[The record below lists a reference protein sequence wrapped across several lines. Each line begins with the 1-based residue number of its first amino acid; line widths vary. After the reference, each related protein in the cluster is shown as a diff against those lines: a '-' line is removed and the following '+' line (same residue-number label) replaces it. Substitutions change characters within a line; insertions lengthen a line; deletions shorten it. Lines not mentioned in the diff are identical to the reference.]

1 MSAKK
6 IFLLERDVNMKK
18 LLSFVAVLAMA
29 LVVAPCVA
37 KASTFYF
44 DNTNTGWDEVGVWS
58 WSTEDPL
65 WQTNQG
71 MTAWPGVALE
81 KDDATGYY
89 VWETVGEAPSDIAVM
104 FNSNVAD
111 GAEQT
116 CNALANC
123 GDAAVGKVCV
133 PTVKNSA
140 DDAAADP
147 DNRVEGHWFGEWKE
161 VGAADDNNT
170 PDDDKNPP
178 ADDNNKDEVG
188 DAGKD
193 EVPPT
198 GDVAPIAAVAV
209 LAVASMAVVV
219 ATRKKMA

>member
-1 MSAKK
+1 
-6 IFLLERDVNMKK
+6 MKK

-37 KASTFYF
+37 KADTFYF
-44 DNTNTGWDEVGVWS
+44 DNTNTQWEEVGVWS
-58 WSTEDPL
+58 WSDSDPV
-65 WQTNQG
+65 WAVNNE
-71 MTAWPGVALE
+71 MVAWPGQKLS

-89 VWETVGEAPSDIAVM
+89 VWESNGTAPADVAVM

-116 CNALANC
+116 CDALAKC
-123 GDAAVGKVCV
+123 GSAAVGKVCV
-133 PTVKNSA
+133 PTVKNTA
-140 DDAAADP
+140 DDAAADST
-147 DNRVEGHWFGEWKE
+147 RAEGQWFGEWKE
-161 VGAADDNNT
+161 VGATDDNNT
-170 PDDDKNPP
+170 PNDDKNPP
-178 ADDNNKDEVG
+178 VDDNNKDEVGG